1 MQSSKAFAA
10 GALAYTLATFNGG
23 YLWHIVLFNEQFLN
37 LKTWSR
43 FDDPDASLAL
53 VAVLLQVRAVT
64 HSCSTLQHIALRVS

>member
-10 GALAYTLATFNGG
+10 GALAYSLATFNGG
-23 YLWHIVLFNEQFLN
+23 YLWHIVLFNEQFLK

-53 VAVLLQVRAVT
+53 VAVVLQVRAGTEQQV
-64 HSCSTLQHIALRVS
+64 